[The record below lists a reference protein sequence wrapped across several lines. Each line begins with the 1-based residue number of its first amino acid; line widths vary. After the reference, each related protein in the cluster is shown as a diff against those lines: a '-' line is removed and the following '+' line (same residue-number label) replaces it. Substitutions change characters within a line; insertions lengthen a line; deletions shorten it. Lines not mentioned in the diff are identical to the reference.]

1 MMQNVNNAKKKIKIA
16 VIGVGNCFSSLFQ
29 GIHYYKTVK
38 DDSRVVD
45 GLMHNTI
52 GGYTISD
59 IEVVTAF
66 DVDKRKV
73 GKDVSQAIFEKP
85 NCTKVF
91 CPNIPLSGVT
101 VKMGPVLDGVA
112 PHMVN
117 YPPDQTFVVS
127 DEESVD
133 VAAELIKS
141 GAQILICYLP
151 VGSQKAVE
159 YYAEAALKANCAFI
173 NCMPIFIVSD
183 NVWESRF
190 KEAGLPCIGD
200 DVKSQVGSTIVH
212 RSLVD
217 LFVKRGIRIT
227 ETYQDNI
234 GGNTDFLNMLLKIRN
249 ITKVIS
255 KGEAIQ
261 CLLRERLS
269 KSKFYAGPSGY
280 NYALKDNKI
289 ADISIKGNQFGDV
302 PMSLELKLSVEDSPN
317 SAGCIIDAIRIL
329 RIALDRGLSGAILP
343 ACSYF
348 MKHPPQ
354 QVNDDKAREEMEKF
368 ISDGCRNIMIAPSRT
383 KDFANSGE
391 DYSEVWT
398 SICQE
403 AKQQAN
409 DAGIHLEVTSLEDSY
424 DDTNELIKLI
434 EKATARLH
442 SFGPGYEKNLFLSF
456 CITERNFKG
465 KIINI
470 LKAYPEINLYGINV
484 PPDKEYAS
492 ALPNIC
498 GYVGMDEFVLG
509 QELFQE
515 LVSRVDI
522 SRVVV
527 LRQKES
533 HYGYDLRIEGI
544 KKLACQK
551 DIEVVV
557 CKHTDHETM
566 KKAILSGST
575 GVITFG
581 NRGTEQVFALDIN
594 DIIVPVVTV
603 DSNKKIKKS
612 SVNSNKHILASY
624 LQEGLYGHFLC
635 GENYTISPI
644 KSTA

>member
-1 MMQNVNNAKKKIKIA
+1 MKHVNNAKKTIKIA
-16 VIGVGNCFSSLFQ
+16 GIGIGNCFSSLYQ

-38 DDSRVVD
+38 DDSRLVD

-52 GGYTISD
+52 GGYAISD
-59 IEVVTAF
+59 IEVVAAF

-117 YPPDQTFVVS
+117 YPAEQTFVVS
-127 DEESVD
+127 DEEPVD

-141 GAQILICYLP
+141 GAQILLCYLP
-151 VGSQKAVE
+151 VGSQRAVE
-159 YYAEAALKANCAFI
+159 YYAEAALKAKCAFI

-183 NVWESRF
+183 SVWENRF

-212 RSLVD
+212 RALVD
-217 LFVKRGIRIT
+217 LFVKRGIHIT
-227 ETYQDNI
+227 ETYQQNI
-234 GGNTDFLNMLLKIRN
+234 GGNTDFLNMLVWLRN

-255 KGEAIQ
+255 KGEAIL
-261 CLLRERLS
+261 CLLKERLS
-269 KSKFYAGPSGY
+269 KDKFYAGPTGY

-302 PMSLELKLSVEDSPN
+302 PMNLKLKMSVEDSPN

-348 MKHPPQ
+348 MKHPPR
-354 QVNDDKAREEMEKF
+354 QVNDDKAREEMERF
-368 ISDGCRNIMIAPSRT
+368 IFDSCRNIIVSPSRT

-398 SICQE
+398 SIYQE
-403 AKQQAN
+403 AKKQAD
-409 DAGIHLEVTSLEDSY
+409 DAGIHLEAIALENSY
-424 DDTNELIKLI
+424 DDVNELVELI
-434 EKATARLH
+434 RKAVVRLY

-456 CITERNFKG
+456 CVTERNIKE

-470 LKAYPEINLYGINV
+470 LKGYPEINLYGINV
-484 PPDKEYAS
+484 PPDNEYVS

-498 GYVGMDEFVLG
+498 GYVGMDEFILG
-509 QELFQE
+509 QKLFHE
-515 LVSRVDI
+515 MVSRVDI
-522 SRVVV
+522 SRIIV
-527 LRQKES
+527 LRQKVS

-544 KKLACQK
+544 KSLACERN
-551 DIEVVV
+551 IEVVV
-557 CKHTDHETM
+557 CNHTDHETM
-566 KKAILSGST
+566 RKIILSGNS
-575 GVITFG
+575 GIITFG
-581 NRGTEQVFALDIN
+581 NRGTEQVFALDVN
-594 DIIVPVVTV
+594 DVIIPVVTV
-603 DSNKKIKKS
+603 DSSKKIKKIA
-612 SVNSNKHILASY
+612 VNSNKQILASY
-624 LQEGLYGHFLC
+624 LQEGLYGRFIC
-635 GENYTISPI
+635 GENRTISPM